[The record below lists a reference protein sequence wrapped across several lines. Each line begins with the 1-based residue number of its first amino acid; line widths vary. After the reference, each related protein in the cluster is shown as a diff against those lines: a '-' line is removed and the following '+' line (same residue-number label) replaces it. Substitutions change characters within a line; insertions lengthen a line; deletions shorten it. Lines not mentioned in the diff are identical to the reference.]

1 MNEDNLEVKS
11 HHHAIIL
18 FLLAMQM
25 FYSVQDNAIF
35 CHLKSLEEPL
45 YLYALDYVM
54 NWTLVLFLFIFIW
67 ITLFKLSQSFD
78 SEGNFF
84 SFH

>member
-1 MNEDNLEVKS
+1 MNEDNLEAQS
-11 HHHAIIL
+11 HHHAIIS

-25 FYSVQDNAIF
+25 FYSVQDNAIL

-45 YLYALDYVM
+45 YLYTLDYVM
-54 NWTLVLFLFIFIW
+54 NWSLVLFLFIFIW

-78 SEGNFF
+78 FEGSFF